1 MEDKILVAAIEDKA
15 LRCLNRNIMTS
26 TAFLDMRQRTV
37 VENHLRGRGFR
48 MVFDGGYDDAE
59 RTVLIFLP
67 DYIEEYDAEEDSPL
81 AVIRASIDKKAKP
94 LTHRDYLG
102 ALMGLGIKRECIG
115 DILVR
120 DDGADIAVLEEIK
133 DFLLLNLVQAGKTSL
148 SVSEAAVS
156 DIKLPEQKVKTR
168 TDTVA
173 SLRLDNVLPTAF
185 GGSRTTAVSAIK
197 AGLVFVNNLQV
208 MKSDFRLKEGDKIT
222 LRGKGKAVLSEVG
235 GETRKNRI
243 YITVTVYI

>member
-1 MEDKILVAAIEDKA
+1 
-15 LRCLNRNIMTS
+15 MTS
-26 TAFLDMRQRTV
+26 TAFLDMRQRTE
-37 VENHLRGRGFR
+37 VENRFRNRGYR
-48 MVFDGGYDDAE
+48 MVFDGGYEDAE
-59 RTVLIFLP
+59 RTALVFLP
-67 DYIEEYDAEEDSPL
+67 DYIEEYDSSEDCPL
-81 AVIRASIDKKAKP
+81 ALIRAGLDKKAKP

-120 DDGADIAVLEEIK
+120 SDGADIFVLKEIK
-133 DFLLLNLVQAGKTSL
+133 DFLLLNFGQAGRTCL
-148 SVSEAAVS
+148 SVSEVPLS
-156 DIKLPEQKVKTR
+156 DLKLPEQKVKTK

-173 SLRLDNVLPTAF
+173 SLRLDNILPTAF
-185 GGSRTTAVSAIK
+185 GGSRTTAASAVK

-208 MKSDFRLKEGDKIT
+208 LKTDFRLKEGDKIT

-235 GETRKNRI
+235 GETKKNRI